1 MIEVKLVGPEAA
13 DEVLAVVH
21 AAFGDRPVLDP
32 PGDALAETR
41 ESIARA
47 LGQDGGLIALVDGE
61 LAGALV
67 LDRQQDWLW
76 LRRVGVLARFRG
88 AGAAHA
94 LVAAAEQHAAGC
106 RGLRLIARE
115 ELPQTVQFW
124 KSVGYFVIARRSPYL
139 EMAKLAPTT
148 IMLPDLEATQALGV
162 KLAGLVQPG
171 DVVILT
177 GGLGAGKTTLT
188 KSLGLAMGVRGEV
201 TSPTFVI
208 ARVHPGPTPL
218 VHVDAYRLGGA
229 AELDDLD
236 LDTDLDD
243 AVTVIEWGA
252 GLAEALSSDRL
263 EISLDVDP
271 DTEARTA
278 TLTPIGA
285 RWAKVSL

>member
-1 MIEVKLVGPEAA
+1 
-13 DEVLAVVH
+13 
-21 AAFGDRPVLDP
+21 
-32 PGDALAETR
+32 
-41 ESIARA
+41 
-47 LGQDGGLIALVDGE
+47 
-61 LAGALV
+61 
-67 LDRQQDWLW
+67 
-76 LRRVGVLARFRG
+76 
-88 AGAAHA
+88 
-94 LVAAAEQHAAGC
+94 
-106 RGLRLIARE
+106 
-115 ELPQTVQFW
+115 
-124 KSVGYFVIARRSPYL
+124 
-139 EMAKLAPTT
+139 
-148 IMLPDLEATQALGV
+148 
-162 KLAGLVQPG
+162 
-171 DVVILT
+171 
-177 GGLGAGKTTLT
+177 
-188 KSLGLAMGVRGEV
+188 MGVRGEV

-285 RWAKVSL
+285 RWAQVSL